1 MLLYLFYICYKEYI
15 IFVSL
20 QALPLPAASLAG
32 SSTAAEASK
41 VETGAA
47 SKPKVTAPP
56 PPSTSFGALLN
67 AAGMPNV
74 HIVWL
79 MYKFYKVLRISLLDK
94 LMPNI

>member
-1 MLLYLFYICYKEYI
+1 M
-15 IFVSL
+15 

-94 LMPNI
+94 LWPNI